1 MSDKTYSIVA
11 SIFVL
16 SVGVLHHYLP
26 GSLEFLSKL
35 TRPGATL
42 LMLGIVALTYRKGLH
57 MTALVLMVGAV
68 LLLKTVWNKWLG
80 TAERE
85 VYLDI
90 GKDLSRFEP
99 ENSIDLQF
107 ANGTVKHDQPHF
119 LEPMQKMDDILIFP
133 PSDETLRQLSG

>member
-16 SVGVLHHYLP
+16 SVAVLHHYLP
-26 GSLEFLSKL
+26 GSLEFLSTL

-42 LMLGIVALTYRKGLH
+42 LMLGIVGFVYKKGFH
-57 MTALVLMVGAV
+57 MTALVLMIGAV
-68 LLLKTVWNKWLG
+68 LLLKTVWHKWLG
-80 TAERE
+80 TAQRDL
-85 VYLDI
+85 YLDI

-107 ANGTVKHDQPHF
+107 ANKTVTHDQPHF
-119 LEPMQKMDDILIFP
+119 LEPMQKVDDILIFP